1 MNFLTPDVSDMYIYI
16 YIYMCVC
23 VCGYVIVISWYEH
36 DIQVIAQDRGEA
48 EVVGNDLD
56 IVQVNRDITNFFLT
70 QIDFQLLDLIGNN

>member
-1 MNFLTPDVSDMYIYI
+1 
-16 YIYMCVC
+16 MCVC